1 MFPSLTIGKALGIP
15 IRLHWTFYT
24 IVPIWIITNSSS
36 IAKFQELALI
46 VIALSISVL
55 LHEIGHCILALK
67 NKCPVSEIILTPI
80 GGIAKLTRLP
90 EDPREEI
97 QIAIA
102 GPLVSFFLGLSSFIL
117 FKFTTM
123 LGIQLFATLLFILF
137 IINTALLLFNLIPA
151 FPMDGGRVFRAYLSN
166 KKGRLEAT
174 RIAAKAG
181 NFFAL
186 LFGLYGLFNSQYGLV
201 FIAIFLFIAANA
213 EYKSLLLQ
221 EHVNRFTG
229 TFTEFNTVQQEKLRN
244 TPEGFS
250 VSPAPYE
257 IEEDQAIKT
266 PPSLL
271 ISETIIAA
279 RELFKTTFKK
289 ST

>member
-1 MFPSLTIGKALGIP
+1 MFPPLNIGKVFGIP
-15 IRLHWTFYT
+15 MRLHWTFYT
-24 IVPIWIITNSSS
+24 IVPIWIISNSASM
-36 IAKFQELALI
+36 ARFQELILI

-90 EDPREEI
+90 DDPREEI

-102 GPLVSFFLGLSSFIL
+102 GPLVSLFLGVSSFFMLKI
-117 FKFTTM
+117 TAM
-123 LGIQLFATLLFILF
+123 LGIQLVTTLLFILF

-181 NFFAL
+181 NFFAI
-186 LFGLYGLFNSQYGLV
+186 LFGIYGLFNGHYGLV
-201 FIAIFLFIAANA
+201 FIAIFLFVAANA
-213 EYKSLLLQ
+213 EYKSLQLQ

-229 TFTEFNTVQQEKLRN
+229 TFTEFDTVQQEKIRN
-244 TPEGFS
+244 TAEGFS
-250 VSPAPYE
+250 VSPAPYAP
-257 IEEDQAIKT
+257 EEKETKA
-266 PPSLL
+266 PPSIL

-279 RELFKTTFKK
+279 KELFNTAFRKN
-289 ST
+289 S